1 MFANQKQQN
10 YLTTGLALSFFAV
23 LALMVRWGGIP
34 NTGESKFWLGVALL
48 GSTLAVFGG
57 LCWWLFFSPMPASAM
72 KSSTQL
78 SEQAYLMLLAALF
91 AGLLTIIGVFW
102 DETWHRIYG
111 FAEVLNDFLW
121 APHKLLYL
129 SLGTLTV
136 VAGMSLYQAIRADR
150 SDVRV
155 GFRSHP
161 YIGMFGLLAAYLM
174 FSLPSDQVWHLVY
187 GLDITAWSLPHILLL
202 TSFGFVMISVS
213 AIFLSGE
220 RSPSMSLNNVLGGL
234 AIGIGGVMLLVLVTD
249 YDSVSA
255 PLTQVSAQAL
265 QTLAERPQWTYPV
278 AVATLGIVIASIGVR
293 LSRRFGVVT
302 IAALTIIIFRSIMV
316 TFFNA
321 SKEMGVVSHI
331 LIVIPMLIIDAWQ
344 LLWRKKN
351 EEPSTRFRIAAAL
364 VAVASFL
371 IVGIPVINGWLA
383 TYHINNE
390 SIPGAILVGAIMAV
404 WGNAIGE
411 LFGGW
416 LASLNSGRLPT
427 VSPTRLV
434 KQLAVGAVISVVI
447 FLVVFFTAQPPKV

>member
-1 MFANQKQQN
+1 MLANGRRQN
-10 YLTTGLALSFFAV
+10 YFAISLAISFFAV

-34 NTGESKFWLGVALL
+34 DVGESKFWLGVAIL

-57 LCWWLFFSPMPASAM
+57 LCWWLFFSPLPAAAKNHSA
-72 KSSTQL
+72 QL
-78 SEQAYLMLLAALF
+78 SEGSYVTLLAALF

-129 SLGTLTV
+129 SLGVLTV

-161 YIGMFGLLAAYLM
+161 YIGMFGLVAAYLM
-174 FSLPSDQVWHLVY
+174 FSLPSDQAWHLIY

-202 TSFGFVMISVS
+202 TSFGFVMIMLS
-213 AIFLSGE
+213 AVFLSGE
-220 RSPSMSLNNVLGGL
+220 RSSSLSLNNVLGGI
-234 AIGIGGVMLLVLVTD
+234 AMGIGGVMLLVLVTD
-249 YDSVSA
+249 YDSAA
-255 PLTQVSAQAL
+255 PPVTQVSAKVV

-278 AVATLGIVIASIGVR
+278 TVVTLGVLIATIGVR

-302 IAALTIIIFRSIMV
+302 IAALTIIVFRSVVV

-344 LLWRKKN
+344 LLWRKKD
-351 EEPSTRFRIAAAL
+351 EEPSTRFRIVGVL
-364 VAVASFL
+364 VACVAFL

-383 TYHINNE
+383 TYHINSE
-390 SIPGAILVGAIMAV
+390 AVPGAILVGAILSV

-416 LASLNSGRLPT
+416 LASLNAGRLPT

-434 KQLAVGAVISVVI
+434 RQIAVSTVVAVVI
-447 FLVVFFTAQPPKV
+447 FLVVFFTAQPPNA

>member
-1 MFANQKQQN
+1 MLNVEQRKN
-10 YLTTGLALSFFAV
+10 YFTLGLAISFFVV

-34 NTGESKFWLGVALL
+34 DVSDSKFWLGVAVL

-57 LCWWLFFSPMPASAM
+57 LCWWLFFSPLPASA
-72 KSSTQL
+72 KNHSAQL
-78 SEQAYLMLLAALF
+78 SEGSYIMLLAALF

-121 APHKLLYL
+121 APHKLLYVSL
-129 SLGTLTV
+129 SALTI

-150 SDVRV
+150 SDVRL

-161 YIGMFGLLAAYLM
+161 YIGMFGLVAAYLM
-174 FSLPSDQVWHLVY
+174 FSLPSDQVWHLIY

-202 TSFGFVMISVS
+202 ISFGFVMIMLS
-213 AIFLSGE
+213 AVFLSGE
-220 RSPSMSLNNVLGGL
+220 RSSPLNLNNVFAGF
-234 AIGIGGVMLLVLVTD
+234 AMGIGGVMLLVLVTD
-249 YDSVSA
+249 YDSAAA
-255 PLTQVSAQAL
+255 PVTQVSAKVV
-265 QTLAERPQWTYPV
+265 QTLTERPQWTYPV
-278 AVATLGIVIASIGVR
+278 TMVTLGVLLATIGVR

-302 IAALTIIIFRSIMV
+302 IAALTIILFRSFMV

-321 SKEMGVVSHI
+321 SKEMGVVSHA

-344 LLWRKKN
+344 LLWRKKD
-351 EEPSTRFRIAAAL
+351 EQPTARFRITGVL
-364 VAVASFL
+364 VACVSFL

-383 TYHINNE
+383 TYHINAE
-390 SIPGAILVGAIMAV
+390 SIVGAILVGVIMSV
-404 WGNAIGE
+404 WASAIGE

-427 VSPTRLV
+427 VSPSLLV
-434 KQLAVGAVISVVI
+434 RQFAVSAVIAVVI
-447 FLVVFFTAQPPKV
+447 FLVVFFTAPPPKV

>member
-1 MFANQKQQN
+1 MLANGRRQN
-10 YLTTGLALSFFAV
+10 YFAISLAISFFAV

-34 NTGESKFWLGVALL
+34 DVGESKFWLGVAIL

-57 LCWWLFFSPMPASAM
+57 LCWWLFFSPLPASA
-72 KSSTQL
+72 KNGSTQL
-78 SEQAYLMLLAALF
+78 SEGSYVTLLAALF

-161 YIGMFGLLAAYLM
+161 YIGMFGLVAAYLM
-174 FSLPSDQVWHLVY
+174 FSLPSDQVWHLIY

-202 TSFGFVMISVS
+202 TSFGFVMIMLS
-213 AIFLSGE
+213 AVFLSGE
-220 RSPSMSLNNVLGGL
+220 RSSSLSLNTVLGGI
-234 AIGIGGVMLLVLVTD
+234 AMGIGGVMLLVLVTD
-249 YDSVSA
+249 YDSAA
-255 PLTQVSAQAL
+255 PPVTQVSAKVV

-278 AVATLGIVIASIGVR
+278 TVVTLGVLIATIGVR

-302 IAALTIIIFRSIMV
+302 IAALTIIVFRSVVV

-344 LLWRKKN
+344 LLWRKKD
-351 EEPSTRFRIAAAL
+351 EEPSTRFRIVGVL
-364 VAVASFL
+364 VACAAFL

-383 TYHINNE
+383 TYHINSE
-390 SIPGAILVGAIMAV
+390 AIPGAILVGVILSV
-404 WGNAIGE
+404 WANAIGE

-416 LASLNSGRLPT
+416 LTSLNSGRLPT

-434 KQLAVGAVISVVI
+434 RQIAVSTVVAVVI
-447 FLVVFFTAQPPKV
+447 FLVVFFTAQPPNA